1 MVISFDAAKLQQ
13 LFDIRKYFCNYFYFY
28 GDFSHNNSL
37 QVQPA
42 GYDFR
47 RREMRA
53 QKAKG
58 KRHHLSKNSTNSS
71 KLR

>member
-42 GYDFR
+42 GYDFSA
-47 RREMRA
+47 EGDEGTEG
-53 QKAKG
+53 KG
-58 KRHHLSKNSTNSS
+58 KTASPIQ
-71 KLR
+71 KLDEFL